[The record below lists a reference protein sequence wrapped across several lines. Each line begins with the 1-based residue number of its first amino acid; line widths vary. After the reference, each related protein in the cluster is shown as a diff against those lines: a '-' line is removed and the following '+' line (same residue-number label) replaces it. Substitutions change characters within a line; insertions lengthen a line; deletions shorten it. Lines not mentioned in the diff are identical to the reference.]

1 VAQKE
6 FSFDIVS
13 RVDQQ
18 EVRNAVDQAQKEL
31 FNRYDFRGSK
41 SEIQFEK
48 DQLTLIADDD
58 FKMKQLKD
66 IVESKLIK
74 RGIDLRQIDYG
85 KAEAATGL
93 TIRQKVDFK
102 TGFKQDDAKAIIKQ
116 IKEKGLKVQS
126 QIQGEELRVTAKD
139 KDELQKTIT
148 FVKSLK
154 LPVPVSFVNYR

>member
-1 VAQKE
+1 MAQKE